1 MYDGGITAAFSLHR
15 ARIPQNYPQSSGK
28 TRLPGRTQPGQDVRP
43 DAIGKVNY
51 CGFAGVAGVGLLA
64 GLWVVAAG
72 LWVVAAG
79 LGVVAA
85 GLGSVVP
92 LGLLLE
98 AGAEAGAAT
107 PDWEL

>member
-51 CGFAGVAGVGLLA
+51 CGFAGVAGVALLA
-64 GLWVVAAG
+64 GLWVVA
-72 LWVVAAG
+72 VG

-85 GLGSVVP
+85 GLGNVVP

>member
-51 CGFAGVAGVGLLA
+51 CGFAGVAGVALLG
-64 GLWVVAAG
+64 GLWVVA
-72 LWVVAAG
+72 VG
-79 LGVVAA
+79 LGVMAA
-85 GLGSVVP
+85 GLGSVLP